1 MRVRKISNLNQDLV
15 DIIGKISDIINIKKI
30 KHLVV
35 FGTDEIDCFLGGLHC
50 VLIKGLREGAKV
62 NIRVLIKW
70 HSNPI
75 DRIHFRSAYQ
85 RECVF
90 YRHIVPRLVE
100 LQQSYEIIEGLKIK
114 FPNCILADTEDNE
127 EKIVLHFNNDFKL
140 LSRYCKLDFSHSS
153 IVLKNLA
160 KLHGLS
166 FVLQKTSPN
175 DFEYIRNL
183 CDKDVQYADPDNIPE
198 LLFDYF
204 KESLEIVDNREI
216 KAKLEEISPHI
227 LELLSKS
234 TAPVRNYSTIC
245 HADCWNNN
253 LLFKYQVN
261 DINYMLYLSANK
273 YSHISFPTFKNTGKR
288 PVDVIFVDYQLVR
301 YASPVTDISY
311 FLYMSTDQEI
321 LCNHYDQLLNIYYG
335 TLSAVLRQCS
345 LEVSDIYPKEI
356 FQKHLREYSVLG
368 LIETLISM
376 KIITADT
383 DEALKMT
390 KMKYYLSEPSGYS
403 GCNTKNQAFYVERI
417 NGVVNEFF
425 NRGYSL
431 DALLCQ

>member
-1 MRVRKISNLNQDLV
+1 MRVRKISSLEQDLV

-35 FGTDEIDCFLGGLHC
+35 FGTDEIDCFLGGLHY
-50 VLIKGLREGAKV
+50 VIIKGLRDGAKV
-62 NIRVLIKW
+62 KIRVLIKW

-100 LQQSYEIIEGLKIK
+100 LQQNYKIIEGLKIK
-114 FPNCILADTEDNE
+114 FPNCILADMEDND

-166 FVLQKTSPN
+166 FALQKTSPN
-175 DFEYIRNL
+175 DFENIRNL
-183 CDKDVQYADPDNIPE
+183 CDKDVQYADPENIPE

-204 KESLEIVDNREI
+204 KESLEIVDNKEI
-216 KAKLEEISPHI
+216 KAKLEEISPYI

-234 TAPVRNYSTIC
+234 TAPVKNYSTIC

-253 LLFKYQVN
+253 ILFKYQVN
-261 DINYMLYLSANK
+261 DINYIFYLSGNKILIIFLSYLQKRSIPLIMLYLLTT
-273 YSHISFPTFKNTGKR
+273 PR
-288 PVDVIFVDYQLVR
+288 L
-301 YASPVTDISY
+301 
-311 FLYMSTDQEI
+311 
-321 LCNHYDQLLNIYYG
+321 
-335 TLSAVLRQCS
+335 
-345 LEVSDIYPKEI
+345 
-356 FQKHLREYSVLG
+356 
-368 LIETLISM
+368 
-376 KIITADT
+376 
-383 DEALKMT
+383 
-390 KMKYYLSEPSGYS
+390 
-403 GCNTKNQAFYVERI
+403 
-417 NGVVNEFF
+417 
-425 NRGYSL
+425 
-431 DALLCQ
+431 

>member
-1 MRVRKISNLNQDLV
+1 M
-15 DIIGKISDIINIKKI
+15 
-30 KHLVV
+30 
-35 FGTDEIDCFLGGLHC
+35 
-50 VLIKGLREGAKV
+50 
-62 NIRVLIKW
+62 
-70 HSNPI
+70 
-75 DRIHFRSAYQ
+75 
-85 RECVF
+85 
-90 YRHIVPRLVE
+90 
-100 LQQSYEIIEGLKIK
+100 K
-114 FPNCILADTEDNE
+114 F
-127 EKIVLHFNNDFKL
+127 
-140 LSRYCKLDFSHSS
+140 S
-153 IVLKNLA
+153 I
-160 KLHGLS
+160 
-166 FVLQKTSPN
+166 
-175 DFEYIRNL
+175 
-183 CDKDVQYADPDNIPE
+183 
-198 LLFDYF
+198 
-204 KESLEIVDNREI
+204 SLE
-216 KAKLEEISPHI
+216 SP
-227 LELLSKS
+227 LSMY
-234 TAPVRNYSTIC
+234 R
-245 HADCWNNN
+245 
-253 LLFKYQVN
+253 LQLQ
-261 DINYMLYLSANK
+261 
-273 YSHISFPTFKNTGKR
+273 GKR

-345 LEVSDIYPKEI
+345 LEVRDIYPKEI

-390 KMKYYLSEPSGYS
+390 KMKYYLSEPSGFS